1 MKLYGSL
8 TSPFVR
14 RLRIWMDGLD
24 YEFIHMNIFDS
35 DGREAL
41 RSVNPALKIPVLV
54 DDWQAVFDS
63 RVIFNYLN
71 HKLEREVV
79 TVDDEN
85 TITLINAANDL
96 LVELLLLQRSG
107 IDIEQDS
114 LFFRLQHERIESV
127 LKVLEVQ
134 AGQSGFE
141 CWHFPAISL
150 FCLLDWALYREL
162 HHFHDYPQLRAFH
175 QQQLEREVVQQTDPR
190 QSE

>member
-14 RLRIWMDGLD
+14 RLRIWMEGLE
-24 YEFIHMNIFDS
+24 YEFIPMDIFS
-35 DGREAL
+35 DEGREQL
-41 RSVNPALKIPVLV
+41 RGLNPTMKIPMLV

-85 TITLINAANDL
+85 TITLINAANDS
-96 LVELLLLQRSG
+96 LVTLLLLQRSG
-107 IDIEQDS
+107 IDIHQDA
-114 LFFRLQHERIESV
+114 LFFNLQRERIESV
-127 LKVLEVQ
+127 LGVLDVQ
-134 AGQSGFE
+134 AGQGGFE

-150 FCLLDWALYREL
+150 FSLVDWALFREL
-162 HHFHDYPQLRAFH
+162 HDFTAYANLRAFRE
-175 QQQLEREVVQQTDPR
+175 QQLEREWVQLTDPR
-190 QSE
+190 RV